1 MSDSNTSSLSFEQDF
16 TEAISENSSSGRVC
30 QFFGVLSLVIAFFS
44 AIYAVAGVTNMLS
57 SAWAWAWAWASA
69 ISLFISGVS
78 LIVLG
83 AIATEQQKQTA
94 LLALQTWELQRRAN
108 PEIGQ
113 YRI

>member
-16 TEAISENSSSGRVC
+16 TEAISETSSSGRVC
-30 QFFGVLSLVIAFFS
+30 QFFGVLSLVIAFFI

-57 SAWAWAWAWASA
+57 SAWAWASA

-78 LIVLG
+78 LIVFG
-83 AIATEQQKQTA
+83 AIATEQRKQTA